1 MTYRLSPLNGAA
13 AFSLLGLLIFA
24 LYKFPDFNDQLLLA
38 SLLGFGFIA
47 ILALLV
53 DFLLQL
59 LLRNRWLLIRIEWV
73 IVVVFSIRLVLAVL

>member
-24 LYKFPDFNDQLLLA
+24 LYKFPDLEDQLLLA

-59 LLRNRWLLIRIEWV
+59 FLKNRWLLIRIEWV
-73 IVVVFSIRLVLAVL
+73 IVVVFSIRLVIAVL